1 MSEPGRLQRDY
12 DSFENENLNIGLVKI
27 GHSFTRRERPA
38 SEAED
43 QQRSSLD
50 FGYFR
55 PIATRAY
62 QSLPSPLETFTLFD
76 PPPELEGGGG
86 GIEMDVRKSKYF
98 LLTRW
103 SGVGSDG

>member
-12 DSFENENLNIGLVKI
+12 DSFENENLNIGLEKI

-62 QSLPSPLETFTLFD
+62 QSLP
-76 PPPELEGGGG
+76 PELEGGEG

-98 LLTRW
+98 LLTR
-103 SGVGSDG
+103 